1 MFDYLDTSAAAKLV
15 VVEPE
20 SEALRHYVTAPSRRL
35 VTSDLTRTELVR
47 AVRRVDPSL
56 AAAAREVLDS
66 MTIMTLTTD
75 VFERATLL
83 EPPTMRSLDALHLAA
98 ALTLGEDLDA
108 VITYDDRL
116 AGAAR
121 IAALHTVA
129 PGRS

>member
-1 MFDYLDTSAAAKLV
+1 MLDYLDTSAAAKLV
-15 VVEPE
+15 VVEAE
-20 SEALRHYVTAPSRRL
+20 SEALRHYVTEPSRRL

-47 AVRRVDPSL
+47 AVRRVAPSL

-98 ALTLGEDLDA
+98 ALTLGDDLDA

-121 IAALHTVA
+121 IAALRTVA
-129 PGRS
+129 PGRL